1 MKTLKKNIPFGL
13 ILLVYLI
20 YAGVYIYKTSFI
32 VNGER
37 YFVLFDD
44 AMISMRYA
52 KNLAN
57 GYGPVWNPGEAPVE
71 GYTNPLWVTFMAFF
85 HLFPIP
91 ASKMSLP
98 IQISGALLLA
108 ANLVYVKRI
117 TSTLSKNIIVPILA
131 MILTA
136 FYMPLNNWG
145 LQGMEV
151 SVLVLITTISVWMSI
166 QSLRDN
172 RFSPWIYILLGIG
185 TLVRIDMAVPY
196 LVIFG
201 YLLITDTKNRKKN
214 LIWGLGLLVIFILS
228 QTLFRFWYYGDIFP
242 TTYYLKMEG
251 FPLVIR
257 ITRGLYVFT
266 KFALQMNWVLLLLP
280 FLIFLFH
287 RNRATLLLALIIL
300 GQFAYSI
307 YVGGD
312 AWEHHGGSNRYISIS
327 ISLFF
332 ILFAYSV
339 EQLFWVLLS
348 YPGTSSRLKP
358 FYATVGIVIFVF
370 ASMYNFNFT
379 LRTARRT
386 IETWILKR
394 QPIFVEGN
402 KEDLRIALALSEI
415 TTPDARIAVVTA
427 GAIPYFTEL
436 PAIDLLGKNDPVI
449 AHKPNH
455 LPSSIADI
463 RPGHMKWDYDYS
475 IGQLKP
481 DVVVQLW
488 GDTQPAKRHIDQYY
502 TIVEVNGMLFSVL
515 SDSQNILWDQ
525 IIIYP

>member
-1 MKTLKKNIPFGL
+1 MKTLKKTIPLGL

-20 YAGVYIYKTSFI
+20 YAGFYIYKTSFI

-57 GYGPVWNPGEAPVE
+57 GYGLVWNPGQAPVE
-71 GYTNPLWVTFMAFF
+71 GYTNPLWVVFMAFF

-91 ASKMSLP
+91 ASKISLS
-98 IQISGALLLA
+98 IQISGALFLA
-108 ANLVYVKRI
+108 ANLVYVKKI
-117 TSTLSKNIIVPILA
+117 ASTLSKNIIVPILA

-136 FYMPLNNWG
+136 FYMPLNKWG
-145 LQGMEV
+145 LQGMQV
-151 SVLVLITTISVWMSI
+151 SVLVLITTISVWTSI
-166 QSLRDN
+166 QCLREN

-201 YLLITDTKNRKKN
+201 YLLIADAKNRKKN
-214 LIWGLGLLVIFILS
+214 FIWGLGLLFVIILG
-228 QTLFRFWYYGDIFP
+228 QTLLRFWYYGDVLP

-251 FPLVIR
+251 FPLMVR
-257 ITRGLYVFT
+257 IKRGLYVFT

-280 FLIFLFH
+280 FLIILF
-287 RNRATLLLALIIL
+287 RQNRTTLLLALIIL

-332 ILFAYSV
+332 ILFAYGV
-339 EQLFWVLLS
+339 EQLFWALMS
-348 YPGTSSRLKP
+348 YPGTSSRFKP
-358 FYATVGIVIFVF
+358 FYATVGIVILVL

-394 QPIFVEGN
+394 QPIFIEGN
-402 KEDLRIALALSEI
+402 KEALDIALALSEF

-449 AHKPNH
+449 AHQSNH
-455 LPSSIADI
+455 MPSAIAEI

-488 GDTQPAKRHIDQYY
+488 GDSQPAEKYIDQYY
-502 TIVEVNGMLFSVL
+502 TIIEVNGMLFSVR
-515 SDSQNILWDQ
+515 SDSPNILWDQ
-525 IIIYP
+525 VIIYP